1 VCVFVFVC
9 VREREREGGR
19 ERYIYIYICKQ
30 YSQQRED
37 LCLALKKKNE
47 KRELKQSLYY
57 LVAASS
63 SLSRLSC
70 EKTLHAN
77 HGVCVRACVRACVRV

>member
-1 VCVFVFVC
+1 MQTVFTTKRGPLSSF
-9 VREREREGGR
+9 E
-19 ERYIYIYICKQ
+19 
-30 YSQQRED
+30 
-37 LCLALKKKNE
+37 KKNE

-77 HGVCVRACVRACVRV
+77 HGVCVRACVRACVRVCVKHEVTREKPSAF